1 MTTLTPPLEAVY
13 LPSNEPYL
21 GRVSVY
27 HFDQII
33 LSCLEINKTIA
44 KHTHDIELSG
54 LQKAA
59 CQIIPQGINIGLS
72 IRELIRQA
80 YLFSAL
86 VLVRPLI
93 ERTAII
99 SYLYNFPENVVIWR
113 TGWQF
118 RERPS
123 RSAMLETMSDK
134 IDIKTA
140 KELCQ
145 FFGHIVHGDPFG
157 SKYNLINLNDG
168 RLGYSV
174 GKITN
179 DPDLCDFISFNSYCY
194 LIVLMGMMNACF
206 PNAQVVNI
214 DKNTFSH

>member
-1 MTTLTPPLEAVY
+1 MSNNKGKLEAVY

-21 GRVSVY
+21 GRESVY

-33 LSCLEINKTIA
+33 MSGLETNRMVAEYTHKIDLSE
-44 KHTHDIELSG
+44 

-59 CQIIPQGINIGLS
+59 CQIIPQGVNLS
-72 IRELIRQA
+72 LTIRELVRQA
-80 YLFSAL
+80 YLFGAL

-93 ERTAII
+93 ERVALI
-99 SYLYNFPENVVIWR
+99 SYLYNFPDKIEIWKA
-113 TGWQF
+113 GWKF

-123 RSAMLETMSDK
+123 LSTMLETMSDK

-140 KELCQ
+140 KELCE

-157 SKYNLINLNDG
+157 SQYNLINLDDG

-174 GKITN
+174 GKVIN
-179 DPDLCDFISFNSYCY
+179 DPDLCDFICFNSYCY
-194 LIVLMGMMNACF
+194 LIVLMAMMNACF
-206 PNAQVVNI
+206 PDAPHI
-214 DKNTFSH
+214 DLEDKQN